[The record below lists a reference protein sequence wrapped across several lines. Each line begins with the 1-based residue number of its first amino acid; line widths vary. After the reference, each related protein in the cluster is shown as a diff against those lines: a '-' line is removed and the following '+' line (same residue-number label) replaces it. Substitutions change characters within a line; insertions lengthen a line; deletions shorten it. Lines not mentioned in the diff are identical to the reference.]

1 MEIGKIITLDDD
13 KDYLLLDQVE
23 LDDSKYLYT
32 VEVDKEDMPNGNY
45 HFFLLVEEDDGDYT
59 EEIDDKDVIESIT
72 SILTVK
78 YLNDS
83 LNADE
88 EQAA

>member
-23 LDDSKYLYT
+23 LDD
-32 VEVDKEDMPNGNY
+32 
-45 HFFLLVEEDDGDYT
+45 FFLLVEEDDGDYT